1 MSDAYTPYNEAP
13 APSPEPRREPPAPRR
28 SRLAWLGAIGRGIDW
43 LRRFVVNALF
53 VIIIIALIVILL
65 QGFGPKVPDKA
76 ALVINP
82 KGAVVEQISGDPL
95 GRFTDQLTGQGEP
108 ETLLKD
114 LLDAIQAAKADD
126 RIAALVLDLDDLGS
140 VGMSKLLDLKAAIV
154 DFKKSG
160 KKVIAT
166 GNEYGQNGYFL
177 AAQADEV
184 FLHPQGGIILEGFGR
199 FTTFFKDGLDKL
211 EVEVH
216 VFRVGEYKSAVE
228 PFLRNDMSAESKEA
242 NLAYLNDLWA
252 TYLRETAA
260 GRKLQVADL
269 QAYIDN
275 FKANVAAHHGQLS
288 ELALKARLVDKLANP
303 DEVRA
308 RLIQLVGE
316 DEESHSFKQIGYTE
330 YLAARDEDRSGA
342 KASGN
347 QVGVVV
353 AKGEILDGSQPA
365 GTIGGDSTAA
375 LIRQARQNKDV
386 KAIVLRVDSPGG
398 SAFASEVIRRE
409 CELARKAGKPVVVS
423 MGSVAASGGYWISTA
438 ADEIWASPA
447 TITGSIGIFGMFP
460 TVDKPLA
467 KYLGVHVDGVG
478 TTPLAG
484 AMRPDRPFNPEVGEV
499 IQLIIN
505 KGYDDFLTR
514 VAEARKMSK
523 EAVDKIARGRVWS
536 GEDALQVGLV
546 DKLGGLP
553 QAIESAAARAK
564 LGKDYKVRYIEKE
577 LDWKQRLVTD
587 MMAGAAVYLGQPADA
602 GVSHLP
608 FLRETRALARQ
619 AMLYAR
625 FNDPRGMYAY
635 CPYAVE

>member
-1 MSDAYTPYNEAP
+1 MSDAYTPLNEAP
-13 APSPEPRREPPAPRR
+13 APEPRREPAAPRR
-28 SRLAWLGAIGRGIDW
+28 RRLAWLGSLGRGIDR

-53 VIIIIALIVILL
+53 VVIVIALIVILL
-65 QGFGPKVPDKA
+65 QGLGSKVPDKA
-76 ALVINP
+76 ALVVNP
-82 KGAVVEQISGDPL
+82 QGAVVEQLNGDPL
-95 GRFTDQLTGQGEP
+95 SQIRDQLMGQGGP
-108 ETLLKD
+108 ETLLQD
-114 LLDAIQAAKADD
+114 LLDAIRAAKDDD
-126 RIAALVLDLDDLGS
+126 RIQVLLLDLDGLGS

-160 KKVIAT
+160 KKVIAA
-166 GNEYGQNGYFL
+166 GDAYEQNGYFL

-184 FLHPQGGIILEGFGR
+184 LMHPQGGIILEGFGR
-199 FTTFFKDGLDKL
+199 FITFFKDGLDKL
-211 EVEVH
+211 EVDVH

-228 PFLRNDMSAESKEA
+228 PYLRNDMSAESKEA

-252 TYLRETAA
+252 TYLREAAA

-275 FKANVAAHHGQLS
+275 FKANLAAHHGQLG
-288 ELALKARLVDKLANP
+288 ELALKAKLVDKLANP

-316 DEESHSFKQIGYTE
+316 DEESHSFKQIAYAE
-330 YLAARDEDRSGA
+330 YLAARDEDRRGA
-342 KASGN
+342 RASGDL
-347 QVGVVV
+347 VGVVV
-353 AKGEILDGSQPA
+353 AKGEILDGTQPT
-365 GTIGGDSTAA
+365 GLVGGDSTAA

-398 SAFASEVIRRE
+398 SAFASEIIRRE

-423 MGSVAASGGYWISTA
+423 MGSVAASGGYWIATA
-438 ADEIWASPA
+438 SDEIWASPA

-460 TVDKPLA
+460 TYDKPLA
-467 KYLGVHVDGVG
+467 KFLGVHVDGVG

-484 AMRPDRPFNPEVGEV
+484 ALRADRPFNPEVGEV

-536 GEDALQVGLV
+536 GEDALQIGLV

-564 LGKDYKVRYIEKE
+564 LGKDYKIRYIEKE
-577 LDWKQRLVTD
+577 QDWKQRLVTD
-587 MMAGAAVYLGQPADA
+587 MMAGAAVHLGQPADA
-602 GVSHLP
+602 GARAVP

-619 AMLYAR
+619 AMLYSR
-625 FNDPRGMYAY
+625 FNDPQGMYAY